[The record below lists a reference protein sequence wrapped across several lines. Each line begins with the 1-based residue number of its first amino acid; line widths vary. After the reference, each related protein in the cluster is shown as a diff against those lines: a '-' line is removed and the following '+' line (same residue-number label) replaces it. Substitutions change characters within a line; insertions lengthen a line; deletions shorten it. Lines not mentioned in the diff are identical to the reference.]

1 MALVLLFL
9 LLVHVVPAFGVSVVA
24 PSGAYHGFSYPQLQA
39 KWWNF
44 ILGQPDGFDPR
55 GDLTGELCGSG
66 QSGDVWFLVGSV
78 GQGGRVVHRTCAVP
92 SGKSLFFPII
102 NQARFS
108 DMVLSGLK
116 EKATQEQVSI
126 SQAAVVRAWV
136 DGQEIRNV
144 RQYLSQSVEF
154 EMEIAEDNKFN
165 LHPGAMMTPVVDE
178 GYYLLLMPLAQG
190 SHKIRIQ
197 AAHAE
202 GEGGMI
208 DVTYKL
214 RVGGRT
220 SFAST

>member
-1 MALVLLFL
+1 M
-9 LLVHVVPAFGVSVVA
+9 
-24 PSGAYHGFSYPQLQA
+24 
-39 KWWNF
+39 
-44 ILGQPDGFDPR
+44 
-55 GDLTGELCGSG
+55 E
-66 QSGDVWFLVGSV
+66 
-78 GQGGRVVHRTCAVP
+78 
-92 SGKSLFFPII
+92 
-102 NQARFS
+102 
-108 DMVLSGLK
+108 
-116 EKATQEQVSI
+116 QERRVSI